1 MEDHIRRF
9 RDMEQFVD
17 AAVAEKLRAWCEHRN
32 DEIHLPVNR
41 LKKAPGVETMLFYF
55 LRDAGFSAAQ
65 VQEALHLLDAG
76 SGKQVQSSTHR
87 LLRHHDWLVLA
98 PRQTDQP
105 HMTYIDSFPATV
117 ETGNGLLEL
126 SLMNSQPPA
135 SALAEA
141 NTYFLDARDI
151 VLPLLARPWKKGDY
165 FYPLGMRKKKKLA
178 RVFIDAKMSATDK
191 ERQWVLVSRD
201 RILLV
206 PGIRIDDRFRI
217 TLSTSQVL
225 RVRLLAA
232 DRKD

>member
-1 MEDHIRRF
+1 
-9 RDMEQFVD
+9 
-17 AAVAEKLRAWCEHRN
+17 
-32 DEIHLPVNR
+32 
-41 LKKAPGVETMLFYF
+41 
-55 LRDAGFSAAQ
+55 
-65 VQEALHLLDAG
+65 
-76 SGKQVQSSTHR
+76 
-87 LLRHHDWLVLA
+87 
-98 PRQTDQP
+98 
-105 HMTYIDSFPATV
+105 MTYIDSFPATV

-151 VLPLLARPWKKGDY
+151 QLPLMARPWKKGDY

-217 TLSTSQVL
+217 TPSTSQVL

-232 DRKD
+232 DRTD